1 MHASF
6 QNQWENTSIPKQII
20 APSSCVLNRIRKTM
34 RWQSQIACSYMAK
47 RMSGEKWTIL
57 RSDIW
62 SDAIVFTKRKRTG
75 LPRAMAQKGPSGASG
90 LRTHTLSCPIPTD
103 PLTIHISCMAK
114 GYISKTNV
122 WFPQSSL
129 IRDWNVFKKLRQ
141 GKFIVLRWGCD
152 GVRPPNDDDEQH
164 EQSLCSAELHRSSG
178 KSWSHFYERTH
189 LTNCEHLQIHLYSFD
204 DFMAQNSLLLRVHEM
219 TWYYNFDFWIW
230 ILERKSKLKPF

>member
-1 MHASF
+1 
-6 QNQWENTSIPKQII
+6 
-20 APSSCVLNRIRKTM
+20 
-34 RWQSQIACSYMAK
+34 MAK
-47 RMSGEKWTIL
+47 RMSGEWGEQWAIL
-57 RSDIW
+57 RSDMKRRDRIHQKEKDGTSKGDGAKGALW
-62 SDAIVFTKRKRTG
+62 SLWTAHAHSFM
-75 LPRAMAQKGPSGASG
+75 P
-90 LRTHTLSCPIPTD
+90 D

-189 LTNCEHLQIHLYSFD
+189 LTNWEHLQIHLYSFD